1 VQNDSRLQARD
12 CLATWEEK
20 IVFTCSL
27 TREGEGEDFDARGI
41 SFSLK
46 EVLLLLHSLIRTH
59 AHTHAITR
67 HTHARTQSHDVVWS
81 RLSDDDGR
89 V

>member
-1 VQNDSRLQARD
+1 VWWTTQARD

-27 TREGEGEDFDARGI
+27 TRESEADEFDARGI

-46 EVLLLLHSLIRTH
+46 EVRPPRL
-59 AHTHAITR
+59 
-67 HTHARTQSHDVVWS
+67 VS
-81 RLSDDDGR
+81 RVCR
-89 V
+89 VCRAE